1 MGLQLALHYFQSHA
15 LSKFSHTLSQALT
28 TDLYLYYSYIQAGP
42 LFPYTEGQYTQ
53 SSTHSAHTYPPLFR
67 NSAFTSSTPLAF
79 PPFNLLTAP
88 NTSFILTS
96 VSAFSNTLTFI
107 PGLAVI
113 SA

>member
-1 MGLQLALHYFQSHA
+1 MGYTTLHYTTLHYTTLYYTALHYT
-15 LSKFSHTLSQALT
+15 TLHYT
-28 TDLYLYYSYIQAGP
+28 TLHYTTLYYTTLHYI
-42 LFPYTEGQYTQ
+42 TI
-53 SSTHSAHTYPPLFR
+53 HSAHTYPPLFR

-107 PGLAVI
+107 RGLAVI